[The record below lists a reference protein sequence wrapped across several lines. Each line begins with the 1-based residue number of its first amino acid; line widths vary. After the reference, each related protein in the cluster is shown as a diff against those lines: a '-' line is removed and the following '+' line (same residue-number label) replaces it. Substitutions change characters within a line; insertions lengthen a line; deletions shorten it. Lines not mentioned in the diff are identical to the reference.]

1 MPSKPVYKPTPGAI
15 SIPKWILKL
24 SMRARFL
31 ATDYFASH
39 SRIKTLRDYQFL
51 PLPLQNLPPFDP
63 PLGIEIPFFDLDLC
77 FPSEIYG
84 FLIENALSQ
93 FLSDVVPRFLHAGEG
108 TSIDSSSRNRKLERF
123 RSGLAKIGVSE
134 RRDDDSWE
142 EENRESWECSDAGA
156 DAVDVLDQVVDFL
169 HEEKTVEKCSD
180 SVTKTPVRE
189 TMSSCEA
196 EEAGF
201 CFELLNIKIR
211 LDNID
216 IEVGVTI
223 PHPITVAKSF
233 FSVEDISARLN
244 DDQDTFSVKHG
255 SSSLDRT
262 LNQCSRLPQFEICKN
277 S

>member
-156 DAVDVLDQVVDFL
+156 DAVDVLD
-169 HEEKTVEKCSD
+169 
-180 SVTKTPVRE
+180 
-189 TMSSCEA
+189 
-196 EEAGF
+196 
-201 CFELLNIKIR
+201 
-211 LDNID
+211 DNID